1 MTGEE
6 GRLVERAEGLTV
18 EFSPLE
24 GLVGAPVPFGTT
36 WMVRGGPGTG
46 KTTLAFQFALQG
58 LRKGE
63 SAIYVACD
71 EPPERIVRNAESF
84 GFGVAA
90 YERMG
95 RFLVVDAFSPHP
107 RGGMHVSD
115 RSDPEEFVYV
125 LRRALSEV
133 GRPCRVIVDS
143 MASLLANLPPRE
155 LVALA
160 YEKNRTLR
168 APDVVL
174 LDVYLTSAVEA
185 ANVYALSNAYDVEI
199 DLYMAEEVA
208 GIPKR
213 FLRIR
218 KLRGGTYDPRPF
230 PFTIRPQQG
239 VVVNERY
246 YEE

>member
-1 MTGEE
+1 MPEE
-6 GRLVERAEGLTV
+6 RLVV
-18 EFSPLE
+18 DFPPLQ
-24 GLVGAPVPFGTT
+24 GILGQPVPFGTT
-36 WMVRGGPGTG
+36 WMVRGDPGTG
-46 KTTLAFQFALQG
+46 KTTFAFQFALQG
-58 LRKGE
+58 LRRGE

-84 GFGVAA
+84 GFGIEA

-95 RFLVVDAFSPHP
+95 KFLLVDAFSPHP
-107 RGGMHVSD
+107 KGEFHVTD
-115 RSDPEEFVYV
+115 RSDPDEFVYI
-125 LRRALSEV
+125 LRRALSKV

-143 MASLLANLPPRE
+143 MASLSASLHPRE

-160 YEKNRTLR
+160 YEKNRVLR

-174 LDVYLTSAVEA
+174 LDVYLRSTVEA
-185 ANVYALSNAYDVEI
+185 AGAYALSNAYDVDI
-199 DLYMAEEVA
+199 DLYVAEEA
-208 GIPKR
+208 GGIPKR

-230 PFTIRPQQG
+230 PFVIRPQQG
-239 VVVNERY
+239 VVVHARY

>member
-1 MTGEE
+1 MGEA
-6 GRLVERAEGLTV
+6 GRLTV
-18 EFSPLE
+18 DFPPLKALL
-24 GLVGAPVPFGTT
+24 GGPIPFGTT

-46 KTTLAFQFALQG
+46 KTTFAFQFALQG

-71 EPPERIVRNAESF
+71 EPPERIVSNAESF

-90 YERMG
+90 YGEMG
-95 RFLVVDAFSPHP
+95 KFIVVDAFSPHP
-107 RGGMHVSD
+107 KGEFGVSD

-125 LRRALSEV
+125 LRRAISTV

-143 MASLLANLPPRE
+143 MASLLASLPPRE

-160 YEKNRTLR
+160 YEKNRMLR

-174 LDVYLTSAVEA
+174 LDVYLTAAVEA

-230 PFTIRPQQG
+230 PFAIRPQQG
-239 VVVNERY
+239 VVVDDRY

>member
-1 MTGEE
+1 MEK
-6 GRLVERAEGLTV
+6 VEALTV

-24 GLVGAPVPFGTT
+24 GLVALPIPFGTT

-63 SAIYVACD
+63 SSIYVACD
-71 EPPERIVRNAESF
+71 EPPERIVKNAESF
-84 GFGVAA
+84 GFGIAA
-90 YERMG
+90 YEGMG
-95 RFLVVDAFSPHP
+95 RLLIVDAFSPHP
-107 RGGMHVSD
+107 RGKFHISD

-143 MASLLANLPPRE
+143 MASLLASLPTRD

-160 YEKNRTLR
+160 YEKNRMLR

-174 LDVYLTSAVEA
+174 LDVYLASAVEA

-199 DLYMAEEVA
+199 DLYVAEEVS

-230 PFTIRPQQG
+230 PFVIRPQQG
-239 VVVNERY
+239 VVVNRRY